1 MSDATTYTISQLAK
15 EFEITTRAI
24 RFYEDQGLLHPTR
37 EGQKRIYLS
46 KDRVFLKLILRGKRL
61 GFSLAESRGLIEL
74 YNPIGNNRVQLK
86 TMVDKITN
94 KQKTLDQQ
102 LHDIQIMKNDLKK
115 AEQRC
120 RLAMDKFDT

>member
-1 MSDATTYTISQLAK
+1 MGDATIYTISELAK

-46 KDRVFLKLILRGKRL
+46 KDRIFLKLILRGKRL
-61 GFSLAESRGLIEL
+61 GFSLAESRDLIEL

-86 TMVDKITN
+86 TMVDKIAN

-102 LHDIQIMKNDLKK
+102 LHDIQIMKNDLKE